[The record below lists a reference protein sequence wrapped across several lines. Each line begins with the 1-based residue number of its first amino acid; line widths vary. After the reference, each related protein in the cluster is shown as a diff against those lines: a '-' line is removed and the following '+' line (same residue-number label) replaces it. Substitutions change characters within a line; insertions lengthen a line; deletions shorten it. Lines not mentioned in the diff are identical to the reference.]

1 MEEDLLEFHQFKD
14 AILQAG
20 ARRGKT
26 AAMEHFH
33 IPKLE
38 LFQSFGRSIRN
49 SGALIQYTVDVSE
62 HLLITHCKDPFTCMN
77 RQKAKFTQQIVIL
90 LDRHES
96 MRQFNL
102 YSLLLAKGI
111 GLTNS
116 LFLESED
123 DPRYVDPTLD
133 WVQRVAPEDAH
144 HIQGPRS
151 FKNHFLKGI
160 ISEDATMAFHVTVK
174 PDFADK
180 SANYI
185 ADTYTLPDFAER
197 LQAFIATI
205 PVDNSHLSSCL
216 LKGWLKFRLQL
227 QSRLNPRKLMPSQQV
242 QALPPSE
249 EYPSGKCD
257 VVLVHYT
264 TPSGDVSES
273 YSQMTFSLKCISY
286 FPVSVVA
293 QVQAVFNFSSR
304 GRPLPPEHSHLLL
317 YVQYFTFSALPAD
330 QPELRMYTVRRMF
343 VDNLEGGRS
352 CVSAIISL
360 LDVIH
365 AVELIP
371 KYGAAANR
379 EVTSATC
386 LELYDEF
393 YLNNFSD
400 KEWHHTVHND
410 YL

>member
-1 MEEDLLEFHQFKD
+1 MTGREHRDIQRTIVATIAGFAGPGFVRAIRAFVDFLYRAQSLTFTNSSIHAMEEDLLEFHQFKN

-49 SGALIQYTVDVSE
+49 SGALIQYTADVSE
-62 HLLITHCKDPFTCMN
+62 RLLITHCKDLFTRTN

-160 ISEDATMAFHVTVK
+160 ILEDATTVFHVTVK

-185 ADTYTLPDFAER
+185 ADTYTLPDFA
-197 LQAFIATI
+197 AH
-205 PVDNSHLSSCL
+205 N
-216 LKGWLKFRLQL
+216 
-227 QSRLNPRKLMPSQQV
+227 
-242 QALPPSE
+242 
-249 EYPSGKCD
+249 
-257 VVLVHYT
+257 
-264 TPSGDVSES
+264 
-273 YSQMTFSLKCISY
+273 
-286 FPVSVVA
+286 VA
-293 QVQAVFNFSSR
+293 
-304 GRPLPPEHSHLLL
+304 LL
-317 YVQYFTFSALPAD
+317 YRRVRTAKAD
-330 QPELRMYTVRRMF
+330 NWP
-343 VDNLEGGRS
+343 
-352 CVSAIISL
+352 
-360 LDVIH
+360 
-365 AVELIP
+365 
-371 KYGAAANR
+371 
-379 EVTSATC
+379 
-386 LELYDEF
+386 
-393 YLNNFSD
+393 
-400 KEWHHTVHND
+400 
-410 YL
+410 